1 MIRGIPAA
9 DTREEGEDGDSE
21 EEATKPKAVEPKKKR

>member
-21 EEATKPKAVEPKKKR
+21 DEGEKPKVVESKKKR